1 MATHASEEAVGGP
14 DGSEQL
20 VRASGCVLEVTITIT
35 QHYCNKSDQG
45 ELCVDVHHM

>member
-45 ELCVDVHHM
+45 DLCVDVHHV